1 MLLGKQESIATIKR
15 PVSGLKLKTN
25 VNAFLGQPQLS
36 LKTLDKDTVSFQG
49 LSKGVV
55 EDMKYKNALDERLV
69 SSPNADFE
77 KQLKAVK
84 GINNFKASKVRVE
97 SLSRYLK
104 EEMVGFIVPEYTTK
118 NEKKGGYEWFERSM
132 EYLLKGCKNGAKVND
147 YKPLAK
153 ELLGLLATHDNYWK
167 SNEFKAYLGRLE
179 PSDAIK
185 ATMAA
190 IDELQSAKAI
200 SFTGEKVKM
209 WGYFSP
215 IKAMKELL
223 DAGGAYSGKALK
235 FDEPFTKHPRIP
247 EDVNAS
253 LEHIMPK
260 SWGGPCDDANYLLT
274 SQKANTKRGNMSLLA
289 YLKGNND
296 NT

>member
-15 PVSGLKLKTN
+15 PTLGFNSKTK
-25 VNAFLGQPQLS
+25 VNAFLGQPQLT
-36 LKTLDKDTVSFQG
+36 LKVLDKDTVSFQG
-49 LSKGVV
+49 MSKGVV
-55 EDMKYKNALDERLV
+55 EDMKYKNALGKKLI
-69 SSPNADFE
+69 STPNPDFE
-77 KQLKAVK
+77 KQLKSIK
-84 GINNFKASKVRVE
+84 GINSFKAAKVRVE

-104 EEMVGFIVPEYTTK
+104 EEMVGFIVPKYTTK
-118 NEKKGGYEWFERSM
+118 GEQKGGYEWFERSL
-132 EYLLKGCKNGAKVND
+132 EYMLKGCKDGASSKD
-147 YKPLAK
+147 YKPIAK
-153 ELLGLLATHDNYWK
+153 ELFGLLATHDNYWK
-167 SNEFKAYLGRLE
+167 SNDFKAYLARLE

-190 IDELQSAKAI
+190 IDELQSSKDI
-200 SFTGEKVKM
+200 SFTGTNVKM

-235 FDEPFTKHPRIP
+235 FDDPTVKHPRIA

-274 SQKANTKRGNMSLLA
+274 SQSANTKRGNMPLLS

-296 NT
+296 IT